1 MRWLTHYPPR
11 PRRNPWFRR
20 FLAGLFVLAVVLT
33 WWLFHEPPE
42 HESPQVHLGL
52 PQRSGPEETLPTTA
66 AEDPGDRGGTTESNG
81 ASGLEASLPAAFV
94 AQLAQT
100 AAPPTDFKPN
110 PSLII
115 PPAPSHTW
123 PARPVQTVFE
133 AQIAL
138 AQQALSPGSIDGLNG
153 PKTRRALRAFQA
165 TQGLPVTGTLDAA
178 TRARLLLTEPP
189 YTRHTVAAG
198 DLDRL
203 LPVPPTWIGKSGM
216 QRLDYETL
224 VELVAEQSQSSP
236 DLIQQ
241 LNQDLDWT
249 QVAEGASL
257 VVPNVRTPSV
267 RDRAARVRISLG
279 ERTLEVFDAAD
290 RLVALF
296 PCSIARAIEDR
307 LVGRLQVASI
317 VPNPD
322 YLFDPARFRQTAEVR
337 QIKERLTLPP
347 GPNNP
352 VGVMWV
358 GLDQQGYGIHG
369 TPHPELV
376 GQAESLGCFR
386 LTNWDVE
393 LLARLSWVGM
403 PVDVVP

>member
-11 PRRNPWFRR
+11 SRRNPWFRR
-20 FLAGLFVLAVVLT
+20 FLAGLAILGMVLS
-33 WWLFHEPPE
+33 WWLFHEPPA
-42 HESPQVHLGL
+42 HESPQALMGL
-52 PQRSGPEETLPTTA
+52 TQRLEPVETPSDSA
-66 AEDPGDRGGTTESNG
+66 AEDSGDRGGTTVSNG
-81 ASGLEASLPAAFV
+81 ASGLEANLPAAFV
-94 AQLAQT
+94 AQLTQT

-115 PPAPSHTW
+115 PPAPSHAW
-123 PARPVQTVFE
+123 PARPVQTILE

-138 AQQALSPGSIDGLNG
+138 ARQALSSGSIDGLNG

-165 TQGLPVTGTLDAA
+165 AQGLPVTGALDSA

-189 YTRHTVAAG
+189 YTRHTVTAG

-241 LNQDLDWT
+241 LNQDLDWK
-249 QVAEGASL
+249 QVTEGASL

-267 RDRAARVRISLG
+267 RDRAARVRIDLG
-279 ERTLEVFDAAD
+279 ERTLEVFDVAD

-296 PCSIARAIEDR
+296 PCSIARAVEDR
-307 LVGRLQVASI
+307 LVGRLHVASI

-322 YLFDPARFRQTAEVR
+322 YLFEPARFRQTAEVR

-403 PVDVVP
+403 PVDVEP

>member
-1 MRWLTHYPPR
+1 MTHYPPR
-11 PRRNPWFRR
+11 RRRNPWFRR
-20 FLAGLFVLAVVLT
+20 FLAGLLVLAGVLA

-42 HESPQVHLGL
+42 HESPQELLGF
-52 PQRSGPEETLPTTA
+52 PQRSTPVEIRPESVGDSPDGGESTTVS
-66 AEDPGDRGGTTESNG
+66 EGV
-81 ASGLEASLPAAFV
+81 SGLAASLPAAFV
-94 AQLAQT
+94 AQQAQT
-100 AAPPTDFKPN
+100 SAPPTEFKPN
-110 PSLII
+110 PSLIV
-115 PPAPSHTW
+115 PPTPSHAW
-123 PARPVQTVFE
+123 PARPVQTVLE

-138 AQQALSPGSIDGLNG
+138 ARQALSSGSIDGLNG

-165 TQGLPVTGTLDAA
+165 AQGLPVTGALDAA

-189 YTRHTVAAG
+189 YTRHMVTAN

-203 LPVPPTWIGKSGM
+203 LPVPPTWIGRSGM

-236 DLIQQ
+236 DLIRQ
-241 LNQDLDWT
+241 LNQNLDWG
-249 QVAEGASL
+249 QVSEGASL

-267 RDRAARVRISLG
+267 RERAGRIRISLA
-279 ERTLEVFDAAD
+279 ERTLEVFDAEG

-296 PCSIARAIEDR
+296 PCSIARAVEDR
-307 LVGRLQVASI
+307 LVGRLHMASI
-317 VPNPD
+317 VPDPD

-337 QIKERLTLPP
+337 QIQERLTLPP

-352 VGVMWV
+352 VGVMWL
-358 GLDQQGYGIHG
+358 GLDRPGYGIHG

-386 LTNWDVE
+386 LTNWDVQ
-393 LLARLSWVGM
+393 LLARLAWVGM
-403 PVDVVP
+403 PVDVVR